1 VSATDLNFELESD
14 SSAPRLGREALLPL
28 AGLLTKEQFSDLSLV
43 VSELTANAVKFG
55 PGSPI
60 AVSVAVA
67 DDGSTGGYVDDGGSG
82 GVAITPADPS
92 AATGLGLLI
101 VDTLA
106 SSWGVEPG
114 STRVWFELP
123 PPIRTAAPGRAP

>member
-1 VSATDLNFELESD
+1 VLATDLNFELVSN

-28 AGLLTKEQFSDLSLV
+28 AGLLTKEQFSDLTLV

-60 AVSVAVA
+60 EVSVAIA
-67 DDGSTGGYVDDGGSG
+67 DDGAAHGYVDDGGSG
-82 GVAITPADPS
+82 GVEITPAEPS

-106 SSWGVEPG
+106 TSWGVKPD

-123 PPIRTAAPGRAP
+123 ASTRTAAPGRAP

>member
-1 VSATDLNFELESD
+1 VSATDLNFELESN

-28 AGLLTKEQFSDLSLV
+28 ARLLTKEQFSDLSLV

-60 AVSVAVA
+60 AVSVAIA
-67 DDGSTGGYVDDGGSG
+67 EDGSAGGYVDDGGSG
-82 GVAITPADPS
+82 GVEITQAEPS

-101 VDTLA
+101 VDTIA
-106 SSWGVEPG
+106 TSWGVEPD

-123 PPIRTAAPGRAP
+123 APIRRAGPGRVL